1 MTFQL
6 QPPAQIWDEEIT
18 TDKWP
23 LPPAKPWEPK
33 SSIEQMCED
42 ARARLACHIED
53 HVEEQ
58 LAEIHR
64 DFSRS
69 YLRLFVVHPLVSRI
83 GPAFSVFLRG
93 TFPTT
98 SEP

>member
-33 SSIEQMCED
+33 SSIEQMCEAARERLSVQLDEAILD
-42 ARARLACHIED
+42 AELDIGF
-53 HVEEQ
+53 
-58 LAEIHR
+58 
-64 DFSRS
+64 DFQ
-69 YLRLFVVHPLVSRI
+69 YLRLRWVYRFQPEM
-83 GPAFSVFLRG
+83 GF
-93 TFPTT
+93 
-98 SEP
+98 